1 MLPRQVRKD
10 LKRDGQAY
18 LDYVAAQSPEELAR
32 LRAAHALELEAVQR
46 EAQAKSEE
54 RLRALR
60 LRLYVS
66 ETRLRTL
73 EDALVHHIEAAG
85 PVLPPMSPPMLAATG
100 RPQSPAEAHAAERR
114 TEWT

>member
-1 MLPRQVRKD
+1 MEALR
-10 LKRDGQAY
+10 
-18 LDYVAAQSPEELAR
+18 AAHAEELAR

-46 EAQAKSEE
+46 EAQVKTEE

-73 EDALVHHIEAAG
+73 EEALVHHIEAAG
-85 PVLPPMSPPMLAATG
+85 PVLPPMLAATG
-100 RPQSPAEAHAAERR
+100 RPQSPAEAHAAARR

>member
-1 MLPRQVRKD
+1 MEALR
-10 LKRDGQAY
+10 
-18 LDYVAAQSPEELAR
+18 AAHAEELAR
-32 LRAAHALELEAVQR
+32 LRAAHAVELEAVQR
-46 EAQAKSEE
+46 EAQVKTEE

-73 EDALVHHIEAAG
+73 EEALVHHIEAAG

-100 RPQSPAEAHAAERR
+100 RPQSPAEAHAAARR